1 VWLLATLTDVLNLPE
16 ACGPSVSCY
25 YHALQMLLAQ
35 AVVGGPLSS
44 LQHIMRALCSSS
56 SVTHLVGVLGPSLLA
71 TYREV
76 QARKA
81 WAAQEEKNST
91 YEAESYIDQQ
101 PEPNQHPSAGQT
113 STAAVLGLSSKQ
125 QLQQLQLQDPQCP
138 GTPAV
143 VAPVQKP
150 VSARGRAAA
159 PPAAMK
165 RYPAPAASVSP
176 RIRQRLNNGR
186 PWYVSPVVSKLV
198 QFSLQQPPD
207 ASECCGRCVGQ
218 GGPGGGGGG
227 GCCGPLLCG
236 CSAPSASS
244 CDDCLHLQPEC
255 CREPD
260 EATLAANTLFCHNR
274 HVYDVNCESC
284 LGASL
289 SHCHP
294 GHRQYPAPLSPTSAS
309 KQPYST
315 QK

>member
-1 VWLLATLTDVLNLPE
+1 VAPLVSQLPAGLSVTSCPSCALWCPMLWRHRLLVLHMASTLARVPARLLLLGGLPVWLLATLTDVLNLPE
-16 ACGPSVSCY
+16 ACGQSVSCY

-35 AVVGGPLSS
+35 AVVGGPLST

-81 WAAQEEKNST
+81 WAAQEEKNSASMT
-91 YEAESYIDQQ
+91 TISNNNNNPSYEAESHIDQQ

-143 VAPVQKP
+143 TAPAQKP

-165 RYPAPAASVSP
+165 RNPAPAASVSP
-176 RIRQRLNNGR
+176 RIQQRLNNGR
-186 PWYVSPVVSKLV
+186 PWYVSPAVSKLV

-207 ASECCGRCVGQ
+207 ASECCGSCGSQ
-218 GGPGGGGGG
+218 GGPGGGRGGG
-227 GCCGPLLCG
+227 MLWTSPVRLLC
-236 CSAPSASS
+236 PI
-244 CDDCLHLQPEC
+244 
-255 CREPD
+255 
-260 EATLAANTLFCHNR
+260 
-274 HVYDVNCESC
+274 
-284 LGASL
+284 SL
-289 SHCHP
+289 LL
-294 GHRQYPAPLSPTSAS
+294 R
-309 KQPYST
+309 
-315 QK
+315 